1 MFGKTA
7 GLKVLENLQKNVL
20 CSVLLD
26 NSTCPIH
33 TPLTIL
39 RTDYTANVFLSV
51 SRVFEIGGWVPVVEI
66 LFNKAT
72 GEVPAFC
79 KFAEISNTCIGIFQK
94 DVLLEISKKFL
105 LTGVPGL

>member
-1 MFGKTA
+1 M
-7 GLKVLENLQKNVL
+7 
-20 CSVLLD
+20 
-26 NSTCPIH
+26 
-33 TPLTIL
+33 
-39 RTDYTANVFLSV
+39 
-51 SRVFEIGGWVPVVEI
+51 PVVET

-79 KFAEISNTCIGIFQK
+79 KFAEISNMCIGIFQK